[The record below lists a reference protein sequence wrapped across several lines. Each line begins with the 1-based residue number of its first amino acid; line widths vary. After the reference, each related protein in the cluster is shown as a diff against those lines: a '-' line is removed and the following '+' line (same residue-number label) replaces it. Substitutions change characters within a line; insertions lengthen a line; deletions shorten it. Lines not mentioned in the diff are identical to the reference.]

1 MNNIKKTV
9 GINLILLVLLALI
22 ITIPMLTDELPEDG
36 GGYNTLGYLIVY
48 ALVIAIQS
56 IINLLVSLFFFI
68 SKNNEMGKAFLLSF
82 ILVLAIGFSS
92 CMAIFS
98 R

>member
-9 GINLILLVLLALI
+9 VINLIVLVLLAII
-22 ITIPMLTDELPEDG
+22 ITIPMFTDELPEDG

-48 ALVIAIQS
+48 AIVIATQS
-56 IINLLVSLFFFI
+56 ILNLFISLIFFI
-68 SKNNEMGKAFLLSF
+68 TKNNEMGKAFLLSF

-98 R
+98 L